1 MYPKEEPQ
9 PAGLLSSITLRPYQ
23 KQSLAFMIDLERSTQ
38 PETAGRVS
46 GRTVRGGWLCDEMG
60 MGKTAVVTALCL
72 ANPPLTLHLGP
83 APGGKAAMGGGG
95 SSSSSSSSNSTTLKL
110 TLVIVSN
117 TLVKQWEDEVK
128 RFAPSLR
135 VHSLYQGAGEGR
147 AAALANLSEVDVL
160 ITTPHAKW
168 PAELC
173 SDTGTKHIHRLIVD
187 ESHLLGGK
195 SWKAQ
200 QGKLLRVPANH
211 VWCVTGTPFSAGLP
225 DLDYQARLLGH
236 WSDGMHLSVKMKGVN
251 KISEMSQAQ
260 LAQYMLPGGSMSSI
274 GKLSSEELVAELRT
288 LMIRHVKAQRIG
300 GEVALALPDAS
311 SETVW
316 LQMSA
321 DEKLLYGLHACYDG
335 KPEWSKLVT
344 LSKKDLHKLDELE
357 GGLTRRRDATCH
369 AYSAK
374 AVAARGDIEKNT
386 NPARAAACAAFLRMH
401 TKGKPGTDRNG
412 EVDQDSQWKV
422 KPEACTK
429 YQALLDDMATL
440 RQRERQCK
448 VVVFTSRS
456 RVQQELV
463 ELVKASPKAGAST
476 WTIFEF
482 NRDTPPL
489 RRHRL
494 IHDFQHGSTDKPCV
508 FIVTYETAAVGI
520 TLTAATRVYLMEP
533 AIDPAQARRTL
544 RTRTHRTCAQPTDPN
559 TQGLRPVDSRPRV
572 RPPRMWR
579 RRRRRRGASIG
590 SARPRRST
598 SSASP
603 SRTPSTRP
611 SPRCTTRSRAA
622 PSSSSTESSRPRRF
636 STSSTTAWRARTR
649 STPTPAAP
657 PSACACA
664 TSTNARRRSASATM
678 MAAPTRSA

>member
-1 MYPKEEPQ
+1 VYPKEEPQ

-38 PETAGRVS
+38 PETAGRVG
-46 GRTVRGGWLCDEMG
+46 GRTVRGGWLADEMG

-72 ANPPLTLHLGP
+72 ANPPGP
-83 APGGKAAMGGGG
+83 VPGGKAVVGGSGGGG
-95 SSSSSSSSNSTTLKL
+95 SSSSTTTLKL

-128 RFAPSLR
+128 QFAPSLR

-147 AAALANLSEVDVL
+147 AAALANLSQVDVL

-173 SDTGTKHIHRLIVD
+173 SETATKRIHRLVVD

-236 WSDGMHLSVKMKGVN
+236 WSDGMHLSVKIKGVN
-251 KISEMSQAQ
+251 KVSEMTQAQ
-260 LAQYMLPGGSMSSI
+260 LAQYMLPGGSLRSI
-274 GKLSSEELVAELRT
+274 GKLSSEEVVAELRT

-357 GGLTRRRDATCH
+357 RGLTRRRDATCH

-374 AVAARGDIEKNT
+374 AVASGGDIEGST
-386 NPARAAACAAFLRMH
+386 DPARAAACAAFLRMH
-401 TKGKPGTDRNG
+401 TKGTPATDRLG
-412 EVDQDSQWKV
+412 EVDDDSKWKV

-463 ELVKASPKAGAST
+463 ELVKASPKVGAST

-494 IHDFQHGSTDKPCV
+494 IHDFQHGSTNKPCV

-533 AIDPAQARRTL
+533 AIDPAQAFRTL
-544 RTRTHRTCAQPTDPN
+544 RSRTPHLCPATDPN
-559 TQGLRPVDSRPRV
+559 TQDLRPVYSRLRV
-572 RPPRMWR
+572 RPPRTWR
-579 RRRRRRGASIG
+579 RRRRRRGASTG

-603 SRTPSTRP
+603 SKIPSTRP
-611 SPRCTTRSRAA
+611 LPRCTIRSRAA
-622 PSSSSTESSRPRRF
+622 PS
-636 STSSTTAWRARTR
+636 
-649 STPTPAAP
+649 
-657 PSACACA
+657 
-664 TSTNARRRSASATM
+664 N
-678 MAAPTRSA
+678 